1 AENGVVNAN
10 PLMAS
15 IKFDN
20 NLNDDANQGQSL
32 IAHGNYSYVDGVL
45 PGTKALH
52 LESGNGN
59 YVGTTQSLNVGN
71 DSFTTSFWYKG
82 DTKNNQVILSNKDF
96 GKSSNAGWAIYTSPN
111 SVNMNLGFPTASVN
125 FGRDTFNA
133 SAWRYVTFVVDR
145 DKMLGSLYID
155 GYEMAETSLGVGTL
169 DTSNPLNIG
178 SDGVG
183 GNGGNSFDIADLKVW
198 KGALSS
204 DAVQASYN
212 GYGLNKVDMNALND
226 TISEANTLI
235 AGGLGD
241 GFSQTDFDYLKN
253 VFNMAT
259 SVATTQKVKLYTQET
274 INYYVRELGN
284 AI

>member
-1 AENGVVNAN
+1 MKRVISFTLASMMLIGTLSNTAVNAESDVLNAN

-20 NLNDDANQGQSL
+20 NLDDDANQGHSL
-32 IAHGNYSYVDGVL
+32 TAHGNYSYVDGVL

-52 LESGNGN
+52 VESGNGN

-82 DTKNNQVILSNKDF
+82 DTKDNQVILSNKDF
-96 GKSSNAGWAIYTSPN
+96 NKSSNAGWAIYTSPN
-111 SVNMNLGFPTASVN
+111 SVNMNLGFPTTSVK

-155 GYEMAETSLGVGTL
+155 GYEMAETSLGVGSL

-178 SDGVG
+178 SDGLG

-198 KGALSS
+198 RGALST
-204 DAVQASYN
+204 DA
-212 GYGLNKVDMNALND
+212 
-226 TISEANTLI
+226 
-235 AGGLGD
+235 
-241 GFSQTDFDYLKN
+241 
-253 VFNMAT
+253 
-259 SVATTQKVKLYTQET
+259 
-274 INYYVRELGN
+274 
-284 AI
+284 